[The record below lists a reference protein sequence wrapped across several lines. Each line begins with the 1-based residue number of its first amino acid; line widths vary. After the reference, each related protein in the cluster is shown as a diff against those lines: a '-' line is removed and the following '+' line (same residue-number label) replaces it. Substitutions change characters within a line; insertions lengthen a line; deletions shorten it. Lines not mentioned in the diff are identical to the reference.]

1 MFANVLQIIPL
12 FQPLQRNEN
21 RSDTDNGTNINLLN
35 YKVME
40 QKTLS
45 KLYALSVSIEANI
58 RLLERAI
65 NENNKDTE
73 KLFITELKKD
83 RERLINIIS
92 VSNVES

>member
-1 MFANVLQIIPL
+1 MGVYNIYSSERYR
-12 FQPLQRNEN
+12 QRH
-21 RSDTDNGTNINLLN
+21 NINLLN

-92 VSNVES
+92 ASNVEP

>member
-1 MFANVLQIIPL
+1 
-12 FQPLQRNEN
+12 
-21 RSDTDNGTNINLLN
+21 
-35 YKVME
+35 ME

-92 VSNVES
+92 ASNVEP

>member
-1 MFANVLQIIPL
+1 
-12 FQPLQRNEN
+12 
-21 RSDTDNGTNINLLN
+21 
-35 YKVME
+35 ME

-45 KLYALSVSIEANI
+45 KLYALSVSIETNI

-92 VSNVES
+92 ASNVES

>member
-1 MFANVLQIIPL
+1 
-12 FQPLQRNEN
+12 
-21 RSDTDNGTNINLLN
+21 
-35 YKVME
+35 ME
-40 QKTLS
+40 QKTSS

-83 RERLINIIS
+83 RERLINIVKS
-92 VSNVES
+92 SNAETC

>member
-1 MFANVLQIIPL
+1 MNPERY
-12 FQPLQRNEN
+12 LQRHKL
-21 RSDTDNGTNINLLN
+21 NLLN

-40 QKTLS
+40 QKTSS

-83 RERLINIIS
+83 RERLINIIIA
-92 VSNVES
+92 SNVETC

>member
-1 MFANVLQIIPL
+1 
-12 FQPLQRNEN
+12 
-21 RSDTDNGTNINLLN
+21 
-35 YKVME
+35 ME